1 VTWGP
6 SEPDA
11 EADPPPVATGPQ
23 YGWTQQ
29 YAPAPAP
36 AYDPTRSAL
45 PYAVTSAWDA
55 APAVAPPV
63 PVGAHAYRDPWA
75 APTREE
81 QAWAT
86 AAHWLPLMTHWVGP
100 LVVLLTVGRRSDCV
114 RTEAAASLN
123 WEITVAVLLAVSVA
137 LARFGVLGPVVAIAV
152 ALFSIG
158 MHIIGAVTASR
169 GGSFVYPL
177 ALPIVR

>member
-1 VTWGP
+1 V
-6 SEPDA
+6 
-11 EADPPPVATGPQ
+11 VTGPQ

-36 AYDPTRSAL
+36 AYDPTRAVVPFAATSAWD
-45 PYAVTSAWDA
+45 PSVYAWDA
-55 APAVAPPV
+55 APAVAPPI
-63 PVGAHAYRDPWA
+63 PAAAHAYHDRWA

-81 QAWAT
+81 LAWAT
-86 AAHWLPLMTHWVGP
+86 AAHWLPLLTHWVGP
-100 LVVLLTVGRRSDCV
+100 LVVLLTVGRRSDRV
-114 RTEAAASLN
+114 RTEASASLN
-123 WEITVAVLLAVSVA
+123 WEITVAVILAVSA
-137 LARFGVLGPVVAIAV
+137 GLARFGVVGPILAIAV

-158 MHIIGAVTASR
+158 MHIVGAVTASR